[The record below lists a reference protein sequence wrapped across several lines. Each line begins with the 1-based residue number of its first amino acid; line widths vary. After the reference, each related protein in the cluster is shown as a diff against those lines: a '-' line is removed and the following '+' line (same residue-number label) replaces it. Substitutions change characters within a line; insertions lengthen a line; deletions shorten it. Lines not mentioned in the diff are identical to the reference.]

1 MPVYP
6 GSNPRVGLAWTE
18 CGLTAPGESGKTAQV
33 QQTPESFQR
42 SLLRRAFLAIASVY
56 VGLLV
61 ITVVGQIQILPG
73 NPQIAPVLVFRML
86 SLVVMSGALVWGL
99 LDRKLPAWV
108 PPATFALVTAFAV
121 VAALGLRGQRLLS
134 MAVFLFDSI
143 QYLLILG
150 LFLRMQKFTVL
161 SGFILLAMA
170 VVIFRV
176 LPADT
181 FPQVLRPEDLEEGFF
196 SLLVLG
202 LLVTTGIVAISN
214 SVFHQVGRLVTES
227 FHRLEAVA
235 YSDAATGLPNGV
247 QLEQDISHWEQS
259 GVVVDGKIVLLGFR
273 LDGLEELNETQGVE
287 VTNALVVEVV
297 ARYAEA
303 VRDNA
308 NRYPLLGR
316 PAPFRGLYRV
326 ESNLFLFFVTLPRGT
341 SASFSSYRI
350 LESVIRQALDRRTPG
365 LYLSFQGGYTVFP
378 DDADSLGQLL
388 RNLLNMLHS
397 RRLDFEGQFVPFSR
411 DKYQEHV
418 RREALRLAIQAALA
432 AQDFRLAFQPKF
444 AVAGRE
450 ITGFEALVRWT
461 SPSGVCIPPAEF
473 IPLAEQTGQITE
485 LTRQVFD
492 QAFRFLQDES
502 RISAT
507 ATAVAINL
515 SPGVLQPEFL
525 EALVDQIAANGL
537 GPRLQLEITEG
548 SAMRLSDVL
557 HESLHRLRTLGVT
570 FAIDDFGTGYSN
582 LGYLQ
587 DLDAEVL
594 KIDKRFIDGI
604 PEDSKNTTLVTIL
617 IQMAHAFQMKVVA
630 EGVEYQSQWDC
641 LAALHCDEIQ
651 GFLASPPLTPEEALK
666 LLC

>member
-1 MPVYP
+1 
-6 GSNPRVGLAWTE
+6 
-18 CGLTAPGESGKTAQV
+18 V
-33 QQTPESFQR
+33 QQSAERFQQ
-42 SLLRRAFLAIASVY
+42 SLLRRAFLAIAGVY
-56 VGLLV
+56 IGLLV
-61 ITVVGQIQILPG
+61 ITIVGQIQILPG
-73 NPQIAPVLVFRML
+73 DPQIAPVLALRIL
-86 SLVVMSGALVWGL
+86 SLVVMSGALIWGL
-99 LDRKLPAWV
+99 VDQRLPAWV
-108 PPATFALVTAFAV
+108 PPATFALVTAFAI

-143 QYLLILG
+143 QYLLVLG

-161 SGFILLAMA
+161 SGLILLVTA

-176 LPADT
+176 LPAET
-181 FPQVLRPEDLEEGFF
+181 FPQVLRPEELDAGFF

-214 SVFHQVGRLVTES
+214 SVFLQVGRLVTES

-235 YSDAATGLPNGV
+235 YGDAATGLPNGL
-247 QLEQDISHWEQS
+247 QLEQDIAHWEQA
-259 GVVVDGKIVLLGFR
+259 GVGVDGKMVLLGFR

-287 VTNALVVEVV
+287 GTNALVVEVV

-326 ESNLFLFFVTLPRGT
+326 ESNLFLFFVTLPPGT

-350 LESVIRQALDRRTPG
+350 LDSVIRQALARRPPG

-378 DDADSLGQLL
+378 DDADSLAQLL

-411 DKYQEHV
+411 EKYQEHI
-418 RREALRLAIQAALA
+418 RRESLRLAIQHALA
-432 AQDFRLAFQPKF
+432 ARDFRLVFQPKF
-444 AVAGRE
+444 AVATGQV
-450 ITGFEALVRWT
+450 TGFEALVRWAT
-461 SPSGVCIPPAEF
+461 PLGVSIPPAEF
-473 IPLAEQTGQITE
+473 IPLAEQTGQIVE
-485 LTRQVFD
+485 LTRQVFE
-492 QAFRFLQDES
+492 QAFRFMQQES
-502 RISAT
+502 AVP
-507 ATAVAINL
+507 AVVAINL

-525 EALVDQIAANGL
+525 DGLADQVSANGL
-537 GPRLQLEITEG
+537 GPWLQLEITEG
-548 SAMRLSDVL
+548 SAMRLSEPL
-557 HESLHRLRTLGVT
+557 HQRLHRLRALGVT

-604 PEDSKNTTLVTIL
+604 PGDSKNATLVTIL

-630 EGVEYQSQWDC
+630 EGVEYQAQWDC
-641 LAALHCDEIQ
+641 LAELRCDEIQ
-651 GFLASPPLTPEEALK
+651 GFLASPPLAPEEALD
-666 LLC
+666 LLRQP